1 MLDSTAQLCLNFRQ
15 AHAPRVYFWKV
26 LKQEPECGPGGNY
39 IVAKYISKVL
49 HVSEKEVT
57 G

>member
-1 MLDSTAQLCLNFRQ
+1 MLDSTAQFCLNFRQ

-26 LKQEPECGPGGNY
+26 LKQECGPGGNY

-49 HVSEKEVT
+49 HVSEKEGT